1 MYQRILVAIDVFNH
15 PGLLINRALNLAA
28 DTAVVDLLYVVQ
40 PQTTV
45 DPYGC
50 FLERDFSQDVKQH
63 ATERMNAV
71 ASEYPGRIHQ
81 AQVIY
86 GSVVEEIVYMATH
99 DDYQVVIVG
108 ARAASGIPRI
118 LGSTATTLVH
128 NVSCDV
134 LAIHTDNPEQQ

>member
-1 MYQRILVAIDVFNH
+1 MYQRMLVAIDVFNH
-15 PGLLINRALNLAA
+15 PELLADRALSLAA
-28 DTAVVDLLYVVQ
+28 DTAVVDLVYVVQ

-71 ASEYPGRIHQ
+71 ARKYPGRIHQ
-81 AQVIY
+81 AQVVY
-86 GSVVEEIVYMATH
+86 GSVVEEIVYMANH
-99 DDYQVVIVG
+99 DQYQVVIVG

-134 LAIHTDNPEQQ
+134 LAIHTDNA